1 MRPIDADA
9 LKQTM
14 KNLVVEGG
22 HKYWRAGAQT
32 TIDKIMPKV
41 IDDEPTIEYNDSDNC
56 HTTSFDNIISMVAD
70 ELYNKN
76 EYIIKIYESNLV
88 NAETLSTAIN
98 EAKLDHLV
106 TQLKLKCDIVFNKDE
121 LIKALNYD
129 RNEYRKGF
137 LVGYSYNKWIDVD
150 VKLPEDKKT
159 VLIFCGLDKSSYVA
173 YYDKDYECWFSVD
186 IPNRHFNF
194 STITHWQ
201 PLPNPPETFIK
212 KEDDKNETFKI

>member
-14 KNLVVEGG
+14 KDLVVEGG

-41 IDDEPTIEYNDSDNC
+41 IDDEPTI
-56 HTTSFDNIISMVAD
+56 
-70 ELYNKN
+70 
-76 EYIIKIYESNLV
+76 
-88 NAETLSTAIN
+88 
-98 EAKLDHLV
+98 
-106 TQLKLKCDIVFNKDE
+106 
-121 LIKALNYD
+121 
-129 RNEYRKGF
+129 
-137 LVGYSYNKWIDVD
+137 NKWIDVD
-150 VKLPEDKKT
+150 VKLLEDKKT

-186 IPNRHFNF
+186 IPNRYFNF